1 LHDLGIESG
10 VERER
15 RQAGFGAWGR
25 GVTTRRQF
33 IERIARAGGFG
44 AAFTTMQAL
53 GMAPALASGAPL
65 SLPRAPGGGK
75 SPPASVV
82 ILGAGIA
89 GLVSAWELSQAGYDV
104 TLLEARDRVGGR
116 NWTVRGGTVIAMT
129 DGTEQVCG
137 FSEGEYLNAGPARL
151 PSHHQTML
159 GYCRSFNVALETEVN
174 QSRSAWMQS
183 DRANGGRPFRVR
195 QAMADT
201 RGHVSELLAKSINRG
216 RLDDQLTPD
225 DRDRIVEF
233 LRQYGDLD
241 AGFAYTGST
250 RAGYKTEPG
259 AYLQKGVAVDP
270 LSMHALLDADLWIS
284 ILFDELIDWQAT
296 MLQPVGGM
304 DQIPR
309 AFEARLGNIV
319 KSGVE
324 VTEIRQSA
332 RGVTIGTR
340 GRASGQTGSVTADY
354 AICTL
359 PLNILAG
366 MNADFSPEVRAALR
380 RTQYEESTKVAFEAP
395 RFWEREQI
403 YGGISYVKGDT
414 GVVWY
419 PSHGFHSPTG
429 VVLGAYASGPAAF
442 RLAKLSTQERIDAA
456 RAAIERIHP
465 GQSQTLRHGVNVL
478 WSKIPYNLGPWVKQ
492 WGEPGGN
499 DPADYVLLNQP
510 DGRIYFS
517 TANLSQTPGWQE
529 GAALAAH
536 RTIGMIAERVLQT
549 QKT

>member
-1 LHDLGIESG
+1 MSRSSARI
-10 VERER
+10 R
-15 RQAGFGAWGR
+15 RM
-25 GVTTRRQF
+25 TTRRQF
-33 IERIARAGGFG
+33 IERVARAGGFG

-53 GMAPALASGAPL
+53 GMAPELAYATPTQ
-65 SLPRAPGGGK
+65 LPRAAGGAK
-75 SPPASVV
+75 AAATSVV

-116 NWTVRGGTVIAMT
+116 NWTVRCGTVISMT
-129 DGTEQVCG
+129 DGTEQTCG
-137 FSEGEYLNAGPARL
+137 FSDGEYLNAGPARL

-159 GYCRSFNVALETEVN
+159 GYCRQFGVTLETEVN
-174 QSRSAWMQS
+174 QSRSAFLQS
-183 DRANGGRPFRVR
+183 DRANAGRPFRVR

-225 DRDRIVEF
+225 DRDRMVEF
-233 LRQYGDLD
+233 LRHYGDLD

-250 RAGYKTEPG
+250 RAGYKVEPG
-259 AYLQKGVAVDP
+259 AYLQKGAAVDP
-270 LSMHALLDADLWIS
+270 LSMHELLDADLWIS

-304 DQIPR
+304 DMIPR
-309 AFEARLGNIV
+309 AFEARLGSIV
-319 KSGVE
+319 RRGVE
-324 VTEIRQSA
+324 VTEIRQGPH
-332 RGVTIGTR
+332 GVTVGTR
-340 GRASGQTGSVTADY
+340 QRANGETGSITADY

-366 MNADFSPEVRAALR
+366 MNADFSPEVRAALK

-414 GVVWY
+414 GVIWY

-442 RLAKLSTQERIDAA
+442 RLARLSMQERIDAG
-456 RAAIERIHP
+456 RAAIERVHP
-465 GQSQTLRHGVNVL
+465 GQSATLSHGVNVL

-517 TANLSQTPGWQE
+517 AANLSQTPGWQE

-536 RTIGMIAERVLQT
+536 RTIGMIAERAVQT